1 MSKENFCNN
10 GKCKIN
16 RRGEKHSMHII
27 DKKMNDHLKRFDE
40 KYNKWIQNLS
50 TKHFLILILGL
61 SAGMIGL
68 ATYVVD
74 EFFNKN
80 NLPRPDNLHTI
91 VIEIGIGVTIA
102 VVIWAYS
109 TIQQNRMRKL
119 VNDIKKTV
127 KKEEENKEEIRQDI
141 SFILNRRLDTTM
153 RALKRSLSLSD
164 SYQKES
170 DSEKKQEYWLSM
182 FRNFDH
188 SHERLDLKLDLLKLM
203 EIYGRAIA
211 RQYWDLLNNLQI
223 TSSMFFFGQDEKD
236 ELSAFVSHIKD
247 CLSGSEN
254 LKKIIKPLASQIVKP
269 KDRSSREKS
278 NQQNSEQ
285 QSL

>member
-1 MSKENFCNN
+1 MTVENLCNN
-10 GKCKIN
+10 GRCKRI
-16 RRGEKHSMHII
+16 RMGEKHSMHII
-27 DKKMNDHLKRFDE
+27 DKKMNDLLKKFDE
-40 KYNKWIQNLS
+40 KYKKWIRNLS
-50 TKHFLILILGL
+50 TKHFLVLILVL

-109 TIQQNRMRKL
+109 TIQQNRMREL
-119 VNDIKKTV
+119 VSDIKKTV
-127 KKEEENKEEIRQDI
+127 KKEEGNKEEIRQDI
-141 SFILNRRLDTTM
+141 SLILNRRLDTTM
-153 RALKRSLSLSD
+153 RAVKRSLRLSE

-170 DSEKKQEYWLSM
+170 NSEKKQWQWESMLSA
-182 FRNFDH
+182 FDH

-203 EIYGRAIA
+203 EIYGRATA
-211 RQYWDLLNNLQI
+211 RQYWNLLNNLQL
-223 TSSMFFFGQDEKD
+223 TSDMFFFGHDEKD

-247 CLSGSEN
+247 CLNDSEN
-254 LKKIIKPLASQIVKP
+254 LKKVIEPLASQIVKP
-269 KDRSSREKS
+269 KAHSLSEN
-278 NQQNSEQ
+278 NQESTK
-285 QSL
+285 